1 MVTYR
6 PLDRLKVPFRR
17 VRVSMVML
25 FLTVCLFVP
34 IRGGFTSSAINIGKA
49 YFSTNRQLNHA
60 AVNPA
65 FSLLESVSEQTNFSA
80 QYRFL
85 QPADA
90 DNLFATLLDPQV
102 KAASTSV
109 AVPDSL
115 HALLNTSRP
124 DILFIVLESFS
135 SHLMSTLGGKGNAT
149 PCLDSLA
156 DEGVLFTHLYANS
169 FRTDRGLVSL
179 LSGYPAQPTTSI
191 LKFSRKTQSL
201 PAIVGVLKEEGY
213 ATCYYYG
220 GDVDF
225 ANMRFY
231 LMSSG
236 FENLVCDSDFPSAE
250 RLGKWGAHD
259 HIVFRRL
266 LDDLR
271 ADTLPSERPFFR
283 VLQTSSSH
291 EPFEVPY
298 RRLSNDR
305 LNAFAYTDSCVGDFI
320 RQFRNLPQWK
330 NTLVVLVS
338 DHQGGYP
345 EVLSNFSEERY
356 RIPML
361 WLGGAVQRTSR
372 IDTYG
377 SQHDLAATL
386 LAQLGLPHGQ
396 FVFSK
401 DMLNPQAPHFAYF
414 TFPGMLGMLTDTSC
428 AVYDISAEIPV
439 TMQENWPERTL
450 VEAMAY
456 LQKLYDDITK
466 R

>member
-1 MVTYR
+1 MEKK
-6 PLDRLKVPFRR
+6 KV
-17 VRVSMVML
+17 VVGMS
-25 FLTVCLFVP
+25 
-34 IRGGFTSSAINIGKA
+34 GGVDS
-49 YFSTNRQLNHA
+49 
-60 AVNPA
+60 
-65 FSLLESVSEQTNFSA
+65 
-80 QYRFL
+80 
-85 QPADA
+85 
-90 DNLFATLLDPQV
+90 
-102 KAASTSV
+102 SV
-109 AVPDSL
+109 AAWL
-115 HALLNTSRP
+115 
-124 DILFIVLESFS
+124 
-135 SHLMSTLGGKGNAT
+135 
-149 PCLDSLA
+149 
-156 DEGVLFTHLYANS
+156 
-169 FRTDRGLVSL
+169 
-179 LSGYPAQPTTSI
+179 
-191 LKFSRKTQSL
+191 
-201 PAIVGVLKEEGY
+201 LKEEGY

-439 TMQENWPERTL
+439 TMQGNWPERTL